1 MEWNGRERGRRGK
14 REKERES
21 KRKRNGD
28 VIIDGINDSKDNLN
42 GENDILEQNL

>member
-1 MEWNGRERGRRGK
+1 MEWNGRERGRSRK
-14 REKERES
+14 REKRRKS

-28 VIIDGINDSKDNLN
+28 ARIDGINDSKDNLN